1 MAPPVAPSTDGYF
14 IGKGIIVFKPEG
26 ETVFRAL
33 GNVPEFE
40 FTPSTDTLD
49 HFSSMAGVKT
59 KDKTVVLSK
68 GGELRIVME
77 ELTANN
83 LAMLVLGSVD
93 NTDPDRPKV
102 NIFDVNAVSGEV
114 RFYATNEIGPKWDG
128 VFSGVDFLPS
138 GSFSPISDEWGQME
152 VTGQIKTVGGS
163 FGYWQFR
170 PNTAV
175 VPLVIANPTIS
186 GTPQV
191 GEVLT
196 AGPGVWL
203 GDPTSYSY
211 AWKANG
217 TPIGGATASTFTLT
231 GAQFGQAITVAV
243 TASNATG
250 AGTASTSAATA
261 VVDDAS

>member
-14 IGKGIIVFKPEG
+14 IGKGIVVFKPEG
-26 ETVFRAL
+26 ATKFRAL

-49 HFSSMAGVKT
+49 HFSSQSGVKT

-93 NTDPDRPKV
+93 ETDPLRPKV

-114 RFYATNEIGPKWDG
+114 RFYATNEIGPRWDG
-128 VFSGVDFLPS
+128 VFAGVDFLPS
-138 GSFSPISDEWGQME
+138 GSFQPISDEWGKLE
-152 VTGQIKTVGGS
+152 VTGQVKTVGGS

-170 PNTAV
+170 PKDAA
-175 VPLVIANPTIS
+175 VPLNIAEPVIS
-186 GTPQV
+186 GDIDQGDT
-191 GEVLT
+191 LT
-196 AGPGVWL
+196 ANVGSWL
-203 GDPTSYSY
+203 NDPVTYAY
-211 AWKANG
+211 AWSRDG
-217 TPIGGATASTFTLT
+217 TPIGAATNSTYVVT
-231 GAQFGQAITVAV
+231 GPDVGHLITVAV
-243 TASNATG
+243 IATNATG
-250 AGTASTSAATA
+250 SSAAAVSAAVTPTSA
-261 VVDDAS
+261 S